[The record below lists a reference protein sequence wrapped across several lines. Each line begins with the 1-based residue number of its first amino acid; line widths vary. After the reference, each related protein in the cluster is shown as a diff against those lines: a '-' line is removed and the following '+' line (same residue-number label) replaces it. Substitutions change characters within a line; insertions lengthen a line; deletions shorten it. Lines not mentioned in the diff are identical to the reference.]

1 MSEPTI
7 QAVQLDDGTIIY
19 VEVRQPVTFA
29 DQPAPVKRSG
39 ELSRGDLGGEA
50 KGLREFKEQLMG
62 ALPKPPSIEQ
72 TILSYTNVALNALK
86 NVSSANVN
94 KVTLEFGIKVGGK
107 MGIPFVTE
115 GTAESNLKVTVE
127 CSFPVKDPA
136 KDPVKSQD
144 KQES

>member
-1 MSEPTI
+1 MNEPTI
-7 QAVQLDDGTIIY
+7 QALQLDDETMIY

-29 DQPAPVKRSG
+29 VEPKPLIESG
-39 ELSRGDLGGEA
+39 ELSREDLGGDA
-50 KGLREFKEQLMG
+50 KGLREVKDRLIG

-107 MGIPFVTE
+107 MGVPFVTE

-127 CSFPVKDPA
+127 CSFPAKKEAGDNVK
-136 KDPVKSQD
+136 
-144 KQES
+144 

>member
-7 QAVQLDDGTIIY
+7 QALQLDDETMIY

-29 DQPAPVKRSG
+29 VEPEPLIESG
-39 ELSRGDLGGEA
+39 ELSREDLGGDA
-50 KGLREFKEQLMG
+50 KGLREVKDRLIG

-107 MGIPFVTE
+107 MGVPFVTE

-127 CSFPVKDPA
+127 CSFPVKKEMGDN
-136 KDPVKSQD
+136 VK
-144 KQES
+144 

>member
-7 QAVQLDDGTIIY
+7 QAVQLDDGTMIY

-29 DQPAPVKRSG
+29 DQSVAAPVVDGG
-39 ELSRGDLGGEA
+39 ELSREDLGGDA
-50 KGLREFKEQLMG
+50 KGLREMKDRLIG
-62 ALPKPPSIEQ
+62 ALPKLPSIEQ

-107 MGIPFVTE
+107 MGVPFVTE

-127 CSFPVKDPA
+127 CSFPQNKHLD
-136 KDPVKSQD
+136 
-144 KQES
+144 

>member
-7 QAVQLDDGTIIY
+7 QALQLDDGTTIY
-19 VEVRQPVTFA
+19 VEVKQPRTFVA
-29 DQPAPVKRSG
+29 ETTTDVGKR
-39 ELSRGDLGGEA
+39 ELSREDFGGHE
-50 KGLREFKEQLMG
+50 KGLKDVLN
-62 ALPKPPSIEQ
+62 ALPKRPSIEQ

-107 MGIPFVTE
+107 IGVPFVTE

-127 CSFPVKDPA
+127 CSFPEN
-136 KDPVKSQD
+136 
-144 KQES
+144 KQAGQGT

>member
-1 MSEPTI
+1 MKDRLI
-7 QAVQLDDGTIIY
+7 
-19 VEVRQPVTFA
+19 
-29 DQPAPVKRSG
+29 
-39 ELSRGDLGGEA
+39 
-50 KGLREFKEQLMG
+50 G

-107 MGIPFVTE
+107 MEVPFVTE

-127 CSFPVKDPA
+127 CSFPVKKEVGDN
-136 KDPVKSQD
+136 VK
-144 KQES
+144 

>member
-7 QAVQLDDGTIIY
+7 QAVQLDDGTMIY
-19 VEVRQPVTFA
+19 VEVRQPVSFA
-29 DQPAPVKRSG
+29 ADSSSEVEG
-39 ELSRGDLGGEA
+39 GDA
-50 KGLREFKEQLMG
+50 KGLREVKDRLIG

-86 NVSSANVN
+86 HVSSANVN

-127 CSFPVKDPA
+127 CSFPA
-136 KDPVKSQD
+136 KKEAGDHAK
-144 KQES
+144 